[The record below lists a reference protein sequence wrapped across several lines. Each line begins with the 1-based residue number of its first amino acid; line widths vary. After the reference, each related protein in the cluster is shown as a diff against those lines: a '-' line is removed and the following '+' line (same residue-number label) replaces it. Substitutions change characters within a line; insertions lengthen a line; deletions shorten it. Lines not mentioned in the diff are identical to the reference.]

1 MSQIPVTTF
10 CLTISMDFKHYNFDS
25 LLILSSLP
33 VFIIMIA
40 DNTEK
45 ATLNSNT
52 PFSECGQDHSS
63 VIR

>member
-10 CLTISMDFKHYNFDS
+10 CLTKSMDFKRYNFDS
-25 LLILSSLP
+25 LLILSCLP
-33 VFIIMIA
+33 VFIIKIT

-45 ATLNSNT
+45 ATLHSNM
-52 PFSECGQDHSS
+52 PFPECGQDHSS